1 MRYLC
6 LKVAIFISVV
16 WLTSSAAPSSAQTPN
31 GAAAPPQ
38 LGAIEFE
45 NETIAVV
52 RMHMAPHERTPMHDI
67 VSPRLV
73 IWLTDVRLKDT
84 GSDGRVSEYNRPAGS
99 IDWITPRRHM
109 GENLS
114 DHGLDFLAIIPKA
127 AAASSPHQG
136 PPH

>member
-6 LKVAIFISVV
+6 HKVPILAGIV
-16 WLTSSAAPSSAQTPN
+16 WLTSSAAPGFAQTPEF
-31 GAAAPPQ
+31 GRV
-38 LGAIEFE
+38 EFE
-45 NETIAVV
+45 NEAITVV

-73 IWLTDVRLKDT
+73 IWLTDVRLRDT
-84 GSDGRVSEYNRPAGS
+84 GADGLVSEYIRSAGS
-99 IDWITPRRHM
+99 IDWVTPRRHM

-114 DHGLDFLAIIPKA
+114 DHSLDFLTIIPKA

-136 PPH
+136 PSH

>member
-6 LKVAIFISVV
+6 FKVPVTVGII
-16 WLTSSAAPSSAQTPN
+16 WLTSSAAPGFAQTPEF
-31 GAAAPPQ
+31 GRV
-38 LGAIEFE
+38 EFE
-45 NETIAVV
+45 NEMIAVV

-73 IWLTDVRLKDT
+73 IWLTDAHLKDT
-84 GSDGRVSEYNRPAGS
+84 SPDGSVSEYSRPAGS
-99 IDWITPRRHM
+99 IDWVTPRRHM

-114 DHGLDFLAIIPKA
+114 DHGLDFVAIIPKA
-127 AAASSPHQG
+127 AAASSPHHG

>member
-1 MRYLC
+1 LPGRYLC
-6 LKVAIFISVV
+6 LKVPVLIGIV
-16 WLTSSAAPSSAQTPN
+16 WLTSSAAPSSAQTPV
-31 GAAAPPQ
+31 GAAPPE
-38 LGAIEFE
+38 LGVIEFE

-67 VSPRLV
+67 ASPRLV

-109 GENLS
+109 GENLN
-114 DHGLDFLAIIPKA
+114 DHGAIIPKA
-127 AAASSPHQG
+127 AAASSPHQR